1 MVFWNKRR
9 PDRAGARRQRSVV
22 PTARLA
28 PEALETRQLM
38 AYSAF
43 GYSLPQLSVTGYT
56 APVAALG
63 GYVAVDIKVQNL
75 GASSLVEPASLYPA
89 AISSADVVNTSV
101 QIYGSATRNGR
112 SGRILLGTLDIP
124 LIRQNSNF
132 ETVVPVILPA
142 STPALANLNRFYIT
156 LVVNSDRSVIETNY
170 ADNVYRIPR
179 PITLDPNP
187 TPNLQVTGFDI
198 PATLQPGDV
207 ITPTIR
213 ITNLGDAD
221 PGTQGP
227 VTVALVASLDT
238 NFGPGDVILST
249 FTINSLPGI
258 NAVPTE
264 TSILDAMNVYDLP
277 NELTV
282 TLPTV
287 ALPAVPGFYYL
298 GVKIDPVSQINQT
311 LAPTPAL
318 SSVTPVGPADQFL
331 TPSLVQVNNVTTP
344 IFPNLPVTF
353 INPLGLGQVP
363 LLAAITPAVPIPATV
378 ASAPVTAAAVKASK
392 SRHHRSVG

>member
-9 PDRAGARRQRSVV
+9 PERAGGRRQRSLV

-28 PEALETRQLM
+28 LESLETRQLM

-56 APVAALG
+56 APVAAPG
-63 GYVAVDIKVQNL
+63 GYLAVDVKVQNL

-89 AISSADVVNTSV
+89 ALSSADVINTSV
-101 QIYGSATRNGR
+101 QIYGSATPNGR
-112 SGRILLGTLDIP
+112 GGRILLGNLDIP

-142 STPALANLNRFYIT
+142 NSPALANLRQFYIT
-156 LVVNSDRSVIETNY
+156 LAVNSDRAVIETNY

-179 PITLDPNP
+179 PITIDRNP
-187 TPNLQVTGFDI
+187 APDLQVTGFDI

-213 ITNLGDAD
+213 IANLGVGD
-221 PGTQGP
+221 PGNQGP

-249 FTINSLPGI
+249 FTIDSLPGI
-258 NAVPTE
+258 NAVPTQ
-264 TSILDAMNVYDLP
+264 TTIANAMNLYNTP
-277 NELTV
+277 NEFTI

-298 GVKIDPVSQINQT
+298 GIKIDPVSQINQT
-311 LAPTPAL
+311 YAPTPAL
-318 SSVTPVGPADQFL
+318 SGVVPVGPADQFL
-331 TPSLVQVNNVTTP
+331 TPSIVQINNPTP
-344 IFPNLPVTF
+344 PVFPNLPVTF
-353 INPLGLGQVP
+353 LNPNGVGQSP
-363 LLAAITPAVPIPATV
+363 LLTTLTPTVLIPAPVQTNSV
-378 ASAPVTAAAVKASK
+378 HSASVKSAKSK
-392 SRHHRSVG
+392 HHR